1 MTEFS
6 SPETQATLADL
17 ASITVPHGPAPAYLP
32 YPGRPAATP
41 PGTSA
46 REMAGVTGEV
56 SPDSQALVWGIVAS
70 EHAAALLDLL
80 TQQYEQ
86 RQAGTISAHEDNMKL
101 GRSIGY
107 HRDSHAVADKVAG
120 MWALI
125 NSTTVPSDW
134 EDDRCQ
140 PIGCDNG
147 VHVPGC
153 QYEARDADAGQ
164 DGEAG

>member
-1 MTEFS
+1 MTDFS
-6 SPETQATLADL
+6 SPKTQAALADL
-17 ASITVPHGPAPAYLP
+17 ASPFTLP

-46 REMAGVTGEV
+46 REMAGITGAV

-70 EHAAALLDLL
+70 EHAAALMDLL

-86 RQAGTISAHEDNMKL
+86 REAGTIPATEDNMKL
-101 GRSIGY
+101 VRAIGY
-107 HRDSHAVADKVAG
+107 HRDSHTVADKVAG

-125 NSTTVPSDW
+125 NVRTGVEVDF
-134 EDDRCQ
+134 EDDRCM

-153 QYEARDADAGQ
+153 QYEARDDATGQ

>member
-6 SPETQATLADL
+6 SPETQSALADL
-17 ASITVPHGPAPAYLP
+17 AGPNYPHHQP

-46 REMAGVTGEV
+46 TALAGITGEV
-56 SPDSQALVWGIVAS
+56 SPDSQALVWGLTAS

-80 TQQYEQ
+80 TQNYEQ
-86 RQAGTISAHEDNMKL
+86 AKGGTILPAEGSMN
-101 GRSIGY
+101 IGQAITY
-107 HRDSHAVADKVAG
+107 HRESHAVADKVAG

-125 NSTTVPSDW
+125 GVRLASEDY

-153 QYEARDADAGQ
+153 QYEARDATGQ
-164 DGEAG
+164 DGEPG

>member
-17 ASITVPHGPAPAYLP
+17 ASIAVPHGPAPA

-46 REMAGVTGEV
+46 REMAGITGAV

-86 RQAGTISAHEDNMKL
+86 RQAGAILAHEENMKL

-125 NSTTVPSDW
+125 NSTVPSYF

-153 QYEARDADAGQ
+153 QYEARDAGQ